1 MADNYIEKQ
10 FESYQA
16 RKAAWEKENKYKRKK
31 TVARTG
37 LANPPCERLFHNRS
51 KKVVA
56 IHDLSGVGR
65 VSLMAVIPILSSMGL
80 QVCPLPTAILSN
92 HTQYPI
98 YSFLDLTD
106 EMQRIIDNWEQLDC
120 HFDAFY
126 GGFSCM
132 PSPKMELKRAGVRR
146 RHSFKF
152 GG

>member
-31 TVARTG
+31 PAARTEPV
-37 LANPPCERLFHNRS
+37 NHPCERLFHNHS

-65 VSLMAVIPILSSMGL
+65 VSLMAVIPILSSMGV

-98 YSFLDLTD
+98 YSFLDTD
-106 EMQRIIDNWEQLDC
+106 RGNEADYW
-120 HFDAFY
+120 
-126 GGFSCM
+126 
-132 PSPKMELKRAGVRR
+132 KMGTT
-146 RHSFKF
+146 
-152 GG
+152 